1 VTSENVL
8 KDIIE
13 FCKFAGKLK
22 KTKRTGWD
30 MRVGIKDGESVADHS
45 FRAALMAMVLADMR
59 KLDTEKIM
67 RMALLHDLGES
78 IIGDW
83 DALQTKLDGRQAE
96 KQQKE
101 DEALRKI
108 LALLPK
114 DIESKYLETL
124 KELSARETEES
135 KLFRQLDRLETI
147 LQAIEYQ
154 KEGHDKKKFEA
165 FWDAKRSIQDEEL
178 LKIVELLE
186 KERDEG

>member
-1 VTSENVL
+1 MTSENVL

-22 KTKRTGWD
+22 KTKRTGWA

-45 FRAALMAMVLADMR
+45 FRVALMAMVLADMR

-165 FWDAKRSIQDEEL
+165 FWGAKRSIQDEEL
-178 LKIVELLE
+178 LKIVEMLE
-186 KERDEG
+186 KDSQEK

>member
-22 KTKRTGWD
+22 RTKRTGWD

-147 LQAIEYQ
+147 LQAVEYQ
-154 KEGHDKKKFEA
+154 KEGHDKEKFEA
-165 FWDAKRSIQDEEL
+165 FWGAKMSVQDEEL

>member
-22 KTKRTGWD
+22 KTKRTGWN

-45 FRAALMAMVLADMR
+45 YRVALMSMMLADKR

-147 LQAIEYQ
+147 LQAVEYQ
-154 KEGHDKKKFEA
+154 KEGHAKEKFEA
-165 FWDAKRSIQDEEL
+165 FWGAKMSVQDEEL

>member
-1 VTSENVL
+1 MTSENVL

-22 KTKRTGWD
+22 RTKRTGWD

-147 LQAIEYQ
+147 LQAVEYQ
-154 KEGHDKKKFEA
+154 KEGHDKEKFEA
-165 FWDAKRSIQDEEL
+165 FWGAKMSVQDEEL